1 GGDDE
6 GFSTVG
12 KGGRTLQ
19 YTPESIFKHL
29 RSIVESRGKK
39 NTDRAEQI
47 RVMEKLLEVATT
59 SYQKIRVLLTLM
71 STRFDLTSGSA
82 ATTMSQ
88 EQWKMAEHE
97 FGMLLEVLEENPNM
111 VVLENAEEWE
121 DDEKPPQPTPG
132 EKLRIPGSIVS
143 SVERLDDELTR
154 SLQHIDPHTAEYIE
168 RLGDEQA
175 LYTNVVRALLYV
187 ETLKKDPKLEIPQE
201 STNRIVMRRLEHIYF
216 KAGPHI
222 FFGSIMY

>member
-1 GGDDE
+1 
-6 GFSTVG
+6 
-12 KGGRTLQ
+12 
-19 YTPESIFKHL
+19 
-29 RSIVESRGKK
+29 
-39 NTDRAEQI
+39 
-47 RVMEKLLEVATT
+47 
-59 SYQKIRVLLTLM
+59 
-71 STRFDLTSGSA
+71 
-82 ATTMSQ
+82 
-88 EQWKMAEHE
+88 
-97 FGMLLEVLEENPNM
+97 MLLEVLEENPNM

-187 ETLKKDPKLEIPQE
+187 ENLKKDPKLEVTQD
-201 STNRIVMRRLEHIYF
+201 SANRIVMRRLEHIYF
-216 KAGPHI
+216 KAGLHLSLW
-222 FFGSIMY
+222 SIMY